1 MTADPGLKQALLRKS
16 SFAPQIVL
24 FHDRRPRL
32 ETSFAPQISRVS
44 RYVDKVPI
52 LSLFDRTA
60 TCVVTGHNEKPKA
73 QEKKEK

>member
-1 MTADPGLKQALLRKS
+1 MTADPGLKHALLRKS
-16 SFAPQIVL
+16 TL
-24 FHDRRPRL
+24 L
-32 ETSFAPQISRVS
+32 SRVS
-44 RYVDKVPI
+44 RYVDTVPI